1 MRLDT
6 AAAGVAALF
15 LASCVFGHMVSV
27 RLLLLGAG
35 IVLSAIVV
43 FRYEVRALPP
53 IWMPFLLWGGW
64 ALLSLSWSFEPER
77 TLKEW
82 RNEVFYAGAA
92 LWICFVA
99 VQARGAV
106 RIFGAVLAAATV
118 LACGFALAAFPDL
131 KAYNEGWH
139 GGPGDHSSALLT
151 LMPCA
156 AVVAWYAHRA
166 RWPRHVRLALLAL
179 VALMLASA
187 YTTLNRTVWVGL
199 AAEFFVLGGLLLART
214 PGVLRQTRIRVAVTA
229 LGLGAIVGCGAVLI
243 TIQAER
249 ETVGAKALDRD
260 HRLTLWPQIATHIA
274 ERPLV
279 GYGFGRG
286 VLRNALQEKLGKM
299 DENLWHAHN
308 LFLEALLQLGAPG
321 LVLLAVLLGA
331 IVRAG
336 WRAARLPSDPAAAC
350 GMALLAMLAG
360 VLMRNMTDSLL
371 ARQNAL
377 LFWGVTGVLLA
388 TCLLHSLAAGKRRV
402 G

>member
-1 MRLDT
+1 
-6 AAAGVAALF
+6 
-15 LASCVFGHMVSV
+15 
-27 RLLLLGAG
+27 
-35 IVLSAIVV
+35 
-43 FRYEVRALPP
+43 
-53 IWMPFLLWGGW
+53 
-64 ALLSLSWSFEPER
+64 
-77 TLKEW
+77 
-82 RNEVFYAGAA
+82 
-92 LWICFVA
+92 
-99 VQARGAV
+99 
-106 RIFGAVLAAATV
+106 
-118 LACGFALAAFPDL
+118 
-131 KAYNEGWH
+131 
-139 GGPGDHSSALLT
+139 
-151 LMPCA
+151 
-156 AVVAWYAHRA
+156 
-166 RWPRHVRLALLAL
+166 
-179 VALMLASA
+179 
-187 YTTLNRTVWVGL
+187 
-199 AAEFFVLGGLLLART
+199 
-214 PGVLRQTRIRVAVTA
+214 
-229 LGLGAIVGCGAVLI
+229 
-243 TIQAER
+243 
-249 ETVGAKALDRD
+249 
-260 HRLTLWPQIATHIA
+260 
-274 ERPLV
+274 V